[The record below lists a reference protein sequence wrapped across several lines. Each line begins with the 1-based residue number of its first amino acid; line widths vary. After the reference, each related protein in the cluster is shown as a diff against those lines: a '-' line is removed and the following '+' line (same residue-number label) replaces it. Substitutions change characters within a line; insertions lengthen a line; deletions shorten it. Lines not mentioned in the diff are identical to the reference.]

1 MFDNIKI
8 LCYNVRIDG
17 GGLYVFFLLLLSI
30 SFLTNEQLVKEN
42 SFRKSF
48 LVKGL
53 ILQM

>member
-1 MFDNIKI
+1 MS
-8 LCYNVRIDG
+8 
-17 GGLYVFFLLLLSI
+17 FFLLLLSI